1 MTSTATTMD
10 AHQLL
15 VHWLDACAV
24 DPWDAL
30 TPKAAE
36 PYAYIWNAWVRH
48 LGEKPWH
55 EAGGIDVRAF
65 LNAVESAALNKHDAS
80 DVTRRRY
87 WRVLDRVYE
96 HAEIFGWAHHN
107 PAQAV
112 ADSERPPS
120 ENPVGA
126 VLSMRMW
133 VALAQDLPAALDAS
147 SARDRAILMM
157 LMELAL
163 TTQELRSIEVGDIAD
178 GTLQVSGP
186 RQHQPRALAMS
197 EALQEAISGFLRH
210 RLNAASP
217 LLFVTRGDGPIST
230 PMLQRMT
237 TKYLRGI
244 AHRHA
249 LPEPAKQGPQI
260 IRNTA
265 IVHWLLDG
273 MPLRDAVA
281 RAGLKSP
288 HSLTNIREHLPA
300 PVRAIIAT
308 SGIGRD

>member
-1 MTSTATTMD
+1 MTTTAPTMD
-10 AHQLL
+10 AQRLL
-15 VHWLDACAV
+15 QHWLDACAA

-36 PYAYIWNAWVRH
+36 PYAYIWRAWVRH
-48 LGEKPWH
+48 LGDRPWN
-55 EAGGIDVRAF
+55 EASGADVRAF
-65 LNAVESAALNKHDAS
+65 LNAVESAAQNKHDAS

-96 HAEIFGWAHHN
+96 HAEIFGWCNHN

-133 VALAQDLPAALDAS
+133 VALAQDLPAALDAT
-147 SARDRAILMM
+147 SARDRAILGM
-157 LMELAL
+157 LMELGL
-163 TTQELRSIEVGDIAD
+163 TAQELHTLELGDIAGD
-178 GTLQVSGP
+178 LLHVRGP
-186 RQHQPRALAMS
+186 RQHQNRILAMS
-197 EALQEAISGFLRH
+197 DTLQAALHDFLRH
-210 RLNAASP
+210 RP
-217 LLFVTRGDGPIST
+217 KVPYPQLFVTRSNGAISA
-230 PMLQRMT
+230 PVLQRMT
-237 TKYLRGI
+237 AKHLRAT

-249 LPEPAKQGPQI
+249 LPEPVKQGPQI

-265 IVHWLLDG
+265 IVQWLLGG
-273 MPLRDAVA
+273 MPLRDAVV

-288 HSLTNIREHLPA
+288 HSLTNIREHLPPA
-300 PVRAIIAT
+300 VRAIIAT
-308 SGIGRD
+308 SGVGRD